1 MRRTKPLIPEIVAVL
16 TLFLGSHAPAG
27 DPAEVSFPDS
37 ALENLSKALV
47 VAQTAP
53 ASEPEAEADEDGVKK
68 SPAAPEAVGS
78 GTGTVK
84 YRDLGERE
92 KERPLTEAN
101 EILASRMMLLDFRG
115 TELQDVLRAIAA
127 KSGLNIIMNPEGVA
141 GKVTL
146 HLENIKLGVALEQIL
161 AVNGLAYV
169 VSEEENI
176 VRIVDAK
183 TVGIKDVE
191 TRTETIQVNWVS
203 AAELAKTL
211 ENFTSDNGKIVANA
225 ETNTLIIT
233 DTPPQLTIMKGLIE
247 RLDVGDRQVMVEARL
262 IDMQMDAGRQL
273 GINMDVWR
281 RDAQGTSFVNGLIQE
296 TVSGVKETITE
307 AITETTTGDPLT
319 DPPPQQT
326 RSIARTIAPDTV
338 QTVSVPSDGAKINL
352 PAATGGLGL
361 DWAFGDR
368 VSIFGRTFNIAAQ
381 LQALE
386 SRDLVEILANPRVV
400 TLNNIPAHIKI
411 VREIPYTE
419 GVTSVSGATTIEVE
433 FKEAGIEIDVTPI
446 ITPNNFIRLNLKTQQ
461 RIHAGD
467 FQSGVSAVPVIDVR
481 DADTN
486 VIVEDG
492 ETVMIGGLR
501 QLDFSDRTQ
510 GVPWFH
516 EIPVLGWL
524 FKNKVNRDHK
534 TELFLFVTP
543 TIIDVEE
550 AELSTD
556 ETAWYERIDTKWHL
570 PDYFFDDVKTAGDK

>member
-1 MRRTKPLIPEIVAVL
+1 MRRTKPLIPAIVAAL
-16 TLFLGSHAPAG
+16 TLFLGSRAPAG

-37 ALENLSKALV
+37 ALRNLSKALV
-47 VAQTAP
+47 VAQTAV
-53 ASEPEAEADEDGVKK
+53 ASESETQADPGGERE
-68 SPAAPEAVGS
+68 SPPAPEAVGS

-127 KSGLNIIMNPEGVA
+127 KSGLNIIMNPEGVS

-146 HLENIKLGVALEQIL
+146 HLENIRLGIALEQIL
-161 AVNGLAYV
+161 AVNNLAYV

-183 TVGIKDVE
+183 TVGITDVE

-203 AAELAKTL
+203 AAELSKTL
-211 ENFTSDNGKIVANA
+211 ENFTSEHGKIVANA

-273 GINMDVWR
+273 GINMDIWR
-281 RDAQGTSFVNGLIQE
+281 RDAQGTSFVDGLIQE
-296 TVSGVKETITE
+296 TVSGVQE
-307 AITETTTGDPLT
+307 AITETITETTTDPLQE
-319 DPPPQQT
+319 PEVSQT
-326 RSIARTIAPDTV
+326 RGITRTIAPDTV
-338 QTVSVPSDGAKINL
+338 QTVSVPSDGAKFNL
-352 PAATGGLGL
+352 PAATGGVGL

-368 VSIFGRTFNIAAQ
+368 ISIFGRTFNIAAQ

-386 SRDLVEILANPRVV
+386 SRKLVEILANPRVV
-400 TLNNIPAHIKI
+400 TLNNIPARIKI

-419 GVTSVSGATTIEVE
+419 GVTSVSGATTVEVE
-433 FKEAGIEIDVTPI
+433 FKEVGIEIDVTPI
-446 ITPNNFIRLNLKTQQ
+446 ITPNNFIRLNLRTQQ
-461 RIHAGD
+461 KIHAGD
-467 FQSGVSAVPVIDVR
+467 FQSGVSAVPIIDLR

-501 QLDFSDRTQ
+501 QLDFSDTSQ

-524 FKNKVNRDHK
+524 FKNKDNQDHK

-550 AELSTD
+550 AELTT
-556 ETAWYERIDTKWHL
+556 EEMAWYERIDSKWHL
-570 PDYFFDDVKTAGDK
+570 PDYFFDDVKTAADK